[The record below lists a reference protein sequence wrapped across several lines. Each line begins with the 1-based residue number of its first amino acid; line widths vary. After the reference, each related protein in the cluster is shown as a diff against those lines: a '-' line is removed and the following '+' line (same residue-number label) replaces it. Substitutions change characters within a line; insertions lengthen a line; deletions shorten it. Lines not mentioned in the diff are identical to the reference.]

1 MGTGQGDFERVSAGV
16 SELLADKFQRKGD
29 DEDPFSLIT
38 QIEAGHGVRII
49 LAVEGGSGAY
59 KTKGPNSDIDLR
71 FVFVRPI
78 ADYLGVH
85 AQPDQITMR
94 TSGFDVE
101 GWDLRK
107 AMRLARKSN
116 PSINEWAANPE
127 WIVMHQN
134 GAMLR
139 RYVESCT
146 CLRSLALH
154 YFYMARADVRKM
166 SRPEGK
172 TLKQLISALRAML
185 SARYI
190 MERKQR
196 PPLDFKSL
204 AESAPDI
211 AVTALDQLR
220 RKREGEKALDALDQ
234 SSLPA
239 QWLQSAIDCEGETI
253 EALRDI
259 PRNDR
264 ENPGYDDMLCRSI
277 ILSESRL

>member
-1 MGTGQGDFERVSAGV
+1 MGVSEGDFERVSAGV
-16 SELLADKFQRKGD
+16 ASLLGDRFQRKGD
-29 DEDPFSLIT
+29 DSDPFTLINS
-38 QIEAGHGVRII
+38 IEAGHGVRII

-59 KTKGPNSDIDLR
+59 GTKGPNSDIDLR

-85 AQPDQITMR
+85 AQPEQITMR
-94 TSGFDVE
+94 SAGFDVE

-107 AMRLARKSN
+107 AMKLARKSN
-116 PSINEWAANPE
+116 PSINEWVSNVE

-166 SRPEGK
+166 SRPEGQ
-172 TLKQLISALRAML
+172 TIKQLISALRAML

-190 MERKQR
+190 MERRQR
-196 PPLDFKSL
+196 PPLEFKAL

-211 AVTALDQLR
+211 AATALDQLR
-220 RKREGEKALDALDQ
+220 RKREGEKALDGLQISSTVRWLNESIDAESAL
-234 SSLPA
+234 
-239 QWLQSAIDCEGETI
+239 I

-264 ENPGYDDMLCRSI
+264 TDPGYDDMLCRSI